1 MLFQRAKIP
10 ARTRESSEDCLF
22 AERLVTDGPSER
34 LYEKVIQVVAR
45 VAVAD
50 HEQFCWR
57 FRRKIQF
64 SSDSLK
70 GGGVSEI
77 YAPPFLE
84 LKFLIIPKIK
94 IPKTIF
100 IVYVFL

>member
-70 GGGVSEI
+70 GGGGV
-77 YAPPFLE
+77 
-84 LKFLIIPKIK
+84 
-94 IPKTIF
+94 
-100 IVYVFL
+100 